1 MRSESPKEVGP
12 TDSTVPLAITAMLAV
27 TEWQGKL
34 LEGLGQQIDMIC
46 LNIVTESLQLL
57 F

>member
-1 MRSESPKEVGP
+1 M
-12 TDSTVPLAITAMLAV
+12 VPLAITAMLAC
-27 TEWQGKL
+27 TEREGKL

-46 LNIVTESLQLL
+46 LNIVTVSLQLL